1 MNTDHNF
8 KQIIANP
15 DFDKMKV
22 TREGYYDNMKVM
34 PGFEGS
40 NRLLRATFEAKLAPG
55 SRILIV
61 GAGGGREIGIL
72 GESPHAFQFVGVD
85 PSVNMLAMAQEI
97 IDERGFTDRV
107 RLHHGKID
115 VLPVE
120 EEKYDGAILA
130 FVMHFVPDQEGEGGK
145 LALLNDIRARL
156 KDGAPLYVSD
166 ISFDQEEFEGMKSTF
181 VVQTALIG
189 MEVSAAE
196 RLVTSVFP
204 NLPIISPARFREL
217 AVSSGFPSVIPLYRA
232 LWYTSWIV
240 Q

>member
-1 MNTDHNF
+1 MNTDSNF
-8 KQIIANP
+8 KQVVANA

-22 TREGYYDNMKVM
+22 TREGYYDNMKTI
-34 PGFEGS
+34 PGIEGS
-40 NRLLRATFEAKLAPG
+40 NRLLRAAFEAKVAPG
-55 SRILIV
+55 GRILIV

-72 GESPHAFQFVGVD
+72 GESPHSFQFVGVD

-97 IDERGFTDRV
+97 IDERGFTDRA

-130 FVMHFVPDQEGEGGK
+130 FVMHFVPDKEGEGGK
-145 LALLNDIRARL
+145 SALLNDIRARL
-156 KDGAPLYVSD
+156 KDGAPLFVSD
-166 ISFDQEEFEGMKSTF
+166 ISFDHDEFEGMKSTF
-181 VVQTALIG
+181 MAQTALIG
-189 MEVSAAE
+189 MEAATAE

-217 AVSSGFPSVIPLYRA
+217 ATSSGFPTVIPLYRA
-232 LWYTSWIV
+232 LWYTSWVV